1 VRLLLVASLLLVGC
15 VHRPSNAAIPV
26 RTALAGLQTRTSAVI
41 REIAASSTNAAATAQ
56 SLRLDLDAAVLA
68 FDQFE
73 VKYTAA
79 TNKVESLEASVRTLS
94 TSRNFWRG
102 VFFAAAG
109 TLLLALAILIVPK
122 IP

>member
-1 VRLLLVASLLLVGC
+1 VRFLLVASLLMVGC
-15 VHRPSNAAIPV
+15 AHRPSNTAIPV

-41 REIAASSTNAAATAQ
+41 SEIAASSTNAAASAQ
-56 SLRLDLDAAVLA
+56 SLRMDLDATILA

-73 VKYTAA
+73 VKYTSA
-79 TNKVESLEASVRTLS
+79 TNKVESLEASVSKLS
-94 TSRNFWRG
+94 SARNFWRG
-102 VFFAAAG
+102 VFFAAVG